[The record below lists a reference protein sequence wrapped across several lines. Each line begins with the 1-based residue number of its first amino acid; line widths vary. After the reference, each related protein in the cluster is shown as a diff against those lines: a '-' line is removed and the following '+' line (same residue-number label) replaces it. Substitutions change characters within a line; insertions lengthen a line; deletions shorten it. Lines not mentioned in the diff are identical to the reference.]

1 MITCESQLAGMS
13 AVGKMRLPITCATP
27 LFPWPSCVLPVQTPA
42 LCACE
47 PMCSTQM
54 LTAMQVPVLCLDEAT
69 AAMDPVTENEVQD
82 TIARIFQ
89 DRTMFIIAH
98 RLDTVIETDK
108 VIVMDAGSLM
118 EMDAPKNLLDNKASM
133 FSKLVDASGPQVWS
147 LFISHPCDCD
157 LS

>member
-1 MITCESQLAGMS
+1 M
-13 AVGKMRLPITCATP
+13 
-27 LFPWPSCVLPVQTPA
+27 
-42 LCACE
+42 
-47 PMCSTQM
+47 
-54 LTAMQVPVLCLDEAT
+54 PVLCLDEAT

-147 LFISHPCDCD
+147 FSFPILAIVIPDCD
-157 LS
+157 RLSLILIDYP